1 MRINGRSASKEKD
14 SKQILNIYLNLNKSP
29 KVHIFIPNPRSG
41 LFTEVL
47 SERPCSRARFTAS
60 QCNAL
65 FDSVFDILER
75 AHCYH

>member
-47 SERPCSRARFTAS
+47 SERQR
-60 QCNAL
+60 
-65 FDSVFDILER
+65 
-75 AHCYH
+75 